1 MVLEKKKQRNQKI
14 FTNLWET
21 VQLWHPVGPKYHSAT
36 CKTHWQCGKKV
47 QGKNCCGVQL
57 RLTHILS
64 DTHTSNIYLTNTHS
78 HTLTRIRPICKYRGV
93 WMVLGR
99 SWGKWRLLS
108 ACTCVCIQYKSKH
121 VCLRLSTLEQY
132 DESGYWLK
140 GSLSFYQQIVPP
152 TVVIIPMWTHT
163 FTHSH
168 AHRDVNSSKR
178 RLVQW
183 RRTGVGSVMYT
194 VRDGKQREGD
204 GWGGGQRKF
213 VGSFQYDSEGER
225 GGGRG

>member
-1 MVLEKKKQRNQKI
+1 MWLFHMWFSKYFLLCAYGIGKKKKATQPKN

-21 VQLWHPVGPKYHSAT
+21 VQLWHPVGPKYHSGT

-47 QGKNCCGVQL
+47 QGKKCCGVQL

-64 DTHTSNIYLTNTHS
+64 DTHTSYIYLTNTHS

-99 SWGKWRLLS
+99 SLGKWRLLS
-108 ACTCVCIQYKSKH
+108 ACTCVCIQYTSKH
-121 VCLRLSTLEQY
+121 VCLRLSALEQS

-168 AHRDVNSSKR
+168 AHCE
-178 RLVQW
+178 Q
-183 RRTGVGSVMYT
+183 
-194 VRDGKQREGD
+194 Q
-204 GWGGGQRKF
+204 
-213 VGSFQYDSEGER
+213 
-225 GGGRG
+225 